1 MVRSPRSPYEL
12 TSGSALDDLHPV
24 LRTYFGAIPAGMRGH
39 GSGVFDVVGTPRLW
53 LRPALALLARQ
64 GILFPVWEQNV
75 PFTVVNGPLVDRDG
89 RTAVVAV
96 RHFHFLGGA
105 RTMVDAITAENPG
118 ADGLVDHLGLD
129 RRFRVRLSTTV
140 VRGEL
145 HLVSTSLELRIGRQH
160 YAVPSALAPRVTL
173 VERFDDAARGGEG
186 AQRVSVTVDAPLIG
200 RIYEYTGTFTYE
212 LRAEVETRV
221 DDEVADDGAAGS
233 GFAVETAETSEG
245 AETAEA
251 AEDVDDAED
260 VEDADAG
267 PR

>member
-1 MVRSPRSPYEL
+1 VVRYPRSPYEL

-24 LRTYFGAIPAGMRGH
+24 LRTYFGAIPAGLRGY
-39 GSGVFDVVGTPRLW
+39 GSGIFEVVGTPRRW

-75 PFTVVNGPLVDRDG
+75 PFTIVNAPLVDRDG

-96 RHFHFLGGA
+96 RRFHFLGGA
-105 RTMVDAITAENPG
+105 RAMVDAITAENPG

-129 RRFRVRLSTTV
+129 RRFRVRLSTRV

-160 YAVPSALAPRVTL
+160 YALPSAISPRVTL

-186 AQRVSVTVDAPLIG
+186 AQRVSVTVDAPVLG
-200 RIYEYTGTFTYE
+200 RLYEYTGTFTYE
-212 LRAEVETRV
+212 LRAESA
-221 DDEVADDGAAGS
+221 DEVAAADDTDGETDDTD
-233 GFAVETAETSEG
+233 VETED
-245 AETAEA
+245 TATEDTDTES
-251 AEDVDDAED
+251 AED
-260 VEDADAG
+260 AG
-267 PR
+267 TGSR